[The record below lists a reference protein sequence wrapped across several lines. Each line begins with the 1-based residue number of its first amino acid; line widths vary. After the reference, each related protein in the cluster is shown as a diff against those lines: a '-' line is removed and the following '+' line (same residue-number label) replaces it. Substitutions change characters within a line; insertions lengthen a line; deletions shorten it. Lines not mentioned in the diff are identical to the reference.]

1 MKNKYFTAPQL
12 PTKTYEQIF
21 EEMEQENYYED
32 YAPRNGSN
40 KPDTLLLV
48 GTVAMIVMCG
58 LIFISVVLMGY

>member
-1 MKNKYFTAPQL
+1 MKLKYPVCRDCT
-12 PTKTYEQIF
+12 EF
-21 EEMEQENYYED
+21 ED
-32 YAPRNGSN
+32 LAPRNGSN